1 MPFPFNNFT
10 CCFTLFSKCFS
21 SFHHCTCSLSV
32 SRLYLALD
40 GIYHPLWAAFPNN
53 STRRE
58 RLIRSRGPC
67 RTGFSPSVTSCSKEH
82 RHGRLQ
88 DAIFKLQLPGGI
100 SNLSF
105 CRFTRRYWGNPCW
118 FLFLRLLICLSS
130 AGSPTWFEEKK
141 WVYWRYRFV
150 EYCRHYFRANTI
162 QSVRI
167 REVFAQTSIP
177 LGIPNGAMCV
187 QRFDD
192 SESCDSYYV
201 SHFAAFFIDA
211 RTKRS
216 VVESFKNFL

>member
-1 MPFPFNNFT
+1 MFQDGRRTVITSVSSKQASERDGAWTAAITPEGHVPQSLYPASYPHWQSDGMPFPFNNFT

-141 WVYWRYRFV
+141 MSVLTVPF
-150 EYCRHYFRANTI
+150 CRVLSSLFSCKHNTI
-162 QSVRI
+162 
-167 REVFAQTSIP
+167 RE
-177 LGIPNGAMCV
+177 
-187 QRFDD
+187 D
-192 SESCDSYYV
+192 
-201 SHFAAFFIDA
+201 
-211 RTKRS
+211 
-216 VVESFKNFL
+216 